1 MSLKLPHSGAAIRL
15 SRLAQSGGNHD
26 TLRQSKSHG
35 RNREMKATIRTS
47 VLGFRRFI
55 ATGAVAILAAVAMS
69 GVARAQGSPPAE
81 MKTSAKQAILI
92 DASTGAVLF
101 QHNADELAPPAS
113 MSKLMTL
120 AVVFRALKEG
130 RIKLEDEYLFS
141 VNAWRT
147 GGAPSGT
154 SAMFVPVNTRETLA
168 EMLKGIIIQSGNDA
182 CIAIAE
188 GMAGSEAAFAKMM
201 TDEARRLGLT
211 KSTFR
216 NSTGLYD
223 PEHLMTAR
231 ELALVARHI
240 IQDYPDRYTIFA
252 EREYRYRKHR
262 FYNRNPLL
270 PLDIGVDGLKTG
282 YIKEAGYGLVA
293 SAKQDGRRIILVV
306 NGMESAA
313 DRKSEAVRLL
323 EWGFKGF
330 GEFKLFDPEE
340 VVGRARVWGGDRM
353 FVPLIGGNDINVLLP
368 KAQSGQRLQAQII
381 YKSPLKAPL
390 KKGDVVAQLRVTTA
404 SQSVNMVPLQAG
416 EDVPEG
422 GTMRRGLDTLA
433 HMAFGWVLK

>member
-1 MSLKLPHSGAAIRL
+1 MGLERA
-15 SRLAQSGGNHD
+15 
-26 TLRQSKSHG
+26 
-35 RNREMKATIRTS
+35 MKATFRISR
-47 VLGFRRFI
+47 LGFRRCVAACSVLLLATI
-55 ATGAVAILAAVAMS
+55 AMVGAAVA
-69 GVARAQGSPPAE
+69 QGSAPAE

-92 DASTGAVLF
+92 DANTGAVLF

-130 RIKLEDEYLFS
+130 RIKLEDEFLFS

-188 GMAGSEAAFAKMM
+188 GMAGSEAAFARMM
-201 TDEARRLGLT
+201 ADEARRIGLT
-211 KSTFR
+211 KSTYR
-216 NSTGLYD
+216 NATGLHD

-231 ELALVARHI
+231 ELALTARHL
-240 IQDYPDRYTIFA
+240 IQEYPEHYPIFS

-270 PLDIGVDGLKTG
+270 SLDLGVDGLKTG
-282 YIKEAGYGLVA
+282 YIKEAGYGIVA
-293 SAKQDGRRIILVV
+293 SAKQDGRRIILAI

-313 DRKSEAVRLL
+313 DRRSEAIRLL

-330 GEFKLFDPEE
+330 GEFKLFEPEE
-340 VVGRARVWGGDRM
+340 VVGKARVWGGDRM
-353 FVPLIGGNDINVLLP
+353 FVPLIGGSDINVLLP
-368 KAQSGQRLQAQII
+368 KAQSGQRLQAEIV
-381 YKSPLKAPL
+381 YNSPLKAPL
-390 KKGDVVAQLRVTTA
+390 KKGDVVAKLRVTTA
-404 SQSVNMVPLQAG
+404 SQSVNVVELKAG
-416 EDVPEG
+416 EDVPEAG
-422 GTMRRGLDTLA
+422 AMRRGLDTLA
-433 HMAFGWVLK
+433 HMAFGWILR

>member
-1 MSLKLPHSGAAIRL
+1 
-15 SRLAQSGGNHD
+15 
-26 TLRQSKSHG
+26 
-35 RNREMKATIRTS
+35 MKAIFPFSRIS
-47 VLGFRRFI
+47 LRRCVI
-55 ATGAVAILAAVAMS
+55 AFSMLALATVTAS
-69 GVARAQGSPPAE
+69 AQGSAPAE

-92 DASTGAVLF
+92 DAITGAVLF

-154 SAMFVPVNTRETLA
+154 SAMFVPVNTREPLS

-188 GMAGSEAAFAKMM
+188 GMAGSEPAFAKMM
-201 TDEARRLGLT
+201 TDEARRLGFT

-216 NSTGLYD
+216 NSTGLHD
-223 PEHLMTAR
+223 PEHLMTVR
-231 ELALVARHI
+231 ELAMIARHI
-240 IQDYPDRYTIFA
+240 IQEYPEHYPIFA

-270 PLDIGVDGLKTG
+270 SLDLGVDGLKTG
-282 YIKEAGYGLVA
+282 YIKEAGYGIVA
-293 SAKQDGRRIILVV
+293 SAKQDGRRIILAI
-306 NGMESAA
+306 NGMENAA
-313 DRKSEAVRLL
+313 DRRSEAIRLL

-330 GEFKLFDPEE
+330 GEFTLFEPEE
-340 VVGRARVWGGDRM
+340 VVGKARVWGGDRM
-353 FVPLIGGNDINVLLP
+353 FVPLIGGSDINVLLP
-368 KAQSGQRLQAQII
+368 KAQSGQRLQAEII
-381 YKSPLKAPL
+381 YNSPLKAPL
-390 KKGDVVAQLRVTTA
+390 KKGDVVAKLRVTTA
-404 SQSVNMVPLQAG
+404 SQAVNVVELRAG
-416 EDVPEG
+416 EDVPEA

-433 HMAFGWVLK
+433 HMAFGWILR

>member
-1 MSLKLPHSGAAIRL
+1 MGLNRAMKAIFPISGLGFRHCVVAYSMLVLATVTA
-15 SRLAQSGGNHD
+15 LAQS
-26 TLRQSKSHG
+26 
-35 RNREMKATIRTS
+35 A
-47 VLGFRRFI
+47 
-55 ATGAVAILAAVAMS
+55 
-69 GVARAQGSPPAE
+69 PAE

-92 DASTGAVLF
+92 DANTGAVLF

-113 MSKLMTL
+113 MSKLVTL

-130 RIKLEDEYLFS
+130 RIKLEDEFLFS

-188 GMAGSEAAFAKMM
+188 GMAGSEAAFARMM
-201 TDEARRLGLT
+201 TDEARRIGLT

-216 NSTGLYD
+216 NSTGLHD

-231 ELALVARHI
+231 ELALAARHL
-240 IQDYPDRYTIFA
+240 IQEYPEHYPIFA

-262 FYNRNPLL
+262 FFNRNPLL
-270 PLDIGVDGLKTG
+270 PLDLGVDGLKTG
-282 YIKEAGYGLVA
+282 YIKEAGYGIVA
-293 SAKQDGRRIILVV
+293 SSKQDGRRIILAI
-306 NGMESAA
+306 NGMENAA
-313 DRKSEAVRLL
+313 DRRSEAIRLL

-330 GEFKLFDPEE
+330 GEFKLFEPDE

-353 FVPLIGGNDINVLLP
+353 FVSLIGGSDINVLLP
-368 KAQSGQRLQAQII
+368 KAQSGQRLQAEII
-381 YKSPLKAPL
+381 YNSPLKAPL
-390 KKGDVVAQLRVTTA
+390 KKGDVVAKLRVTTA
-404 SQSVNMVPLQAG
+404 SQAVNVIELKAG
-416 EDVPEG
+416 EDVPEAG
-422 GTMRRGLDTLA
+422 AMRRGLDTLA
-433 HMAFGWVLK
+433 HMAFGWILR

>member
-1 MSLKLPHSGAAIRL
+1 MKSFFGISELGLGRCAAAVTMLLLGAVTMAGAA
-15 SRLAQSGGNHD
+15 
-26 TLRQSKSHG
+26 
-35 RNREMKATIRTS
+35 
-47 VLGFRRFI
+47 V
-55 ATGAVAILAAVAMS
+55 
-69 GVARAQGSPPAE
+69 AQGSPPAE
-81 MKTSAKQAILI
+81 MKTSAKQAILL
-92 DASTGAVLF
+92 DATTGAVLF

-130 RIKLEDEYLFS
+130 RIKLEDEFLFS

-154 SAMFVPVNTRETLA
+154 SAMFVPVNTREKLD

-182 CIAIAE
+182 CIAVAE

-216 NSTGLYD
+216 NATGLHD
-223 PEHLMTAR
+223 PEHLMTVR

-240 IQDYPDRYTIFA
+240 MHDYPQHYPLFS

-262 FYNRNPLL
+262 FFNRNPLL
-270 PLDIGVDGLKTG
+270 PLDLGVDGLKTG
-282 YIKEAGYGLVA
+282 YIKEAGYGIVA
-293 SAKQDGRRIILVV
+293 SAKQDGRRIILAI
-306 NGMESAA
+306 NGMESAN
-313 DRKSEAVRLL
+313 DRKSEAIRLL

-381 YKSPLKAPL
+381 YNSPLKAPI
-390 KKGDVVAQLRVTTA
+390 KKGDVVAKLRVTTS
-404 SQSVNMVPLQAG
+404 SQSVNVVELKAG
-416 EDVPEG
+416 EDVAEAG
-422 GTMRRGLDTLA
+422 KMRRGLDTLA

>member
-1 MSLKLPHSGAAIRL
+1 MASFFGKPDPRRCAAAVMML
-15 SRLAQSGGNHD
+15 L
-26 TLRQSKSHG
+26 L
-35 RNREMKATIRTS
+35 
-47 VLGFRRFI
+47 
-55 ATGAVAILAAVAMS
+55 GAVTMAGAAVA
-69 GVARAQGSPPAE
+69 QGSAPAE
-81 MKTSAKQAILI
+81 MKTSAKQAILL
-92 DASTGAVLF
+92 DATTGAVLF

-154 SAMFVPVNTRETLA
+154 SAMFAPVNTREKLD

-201 TDEARRLGLT
+201 TDEARRLGLP

-216 NSTGLYD
+216 NSTGLHD
-223 PEHLMTAR
+223 PEHLMTVR
-231 ELALVARHI
+231 ELALLARHI
-240 IQDYPDRYTIFA
+240 MQAYPEHYPLFA
-252 EREYRYRKHR
+252 EREFRYRKHR
-262 FYNRNPLL
+262 FFNRNPLL
-270 PLDIGVDGLKTG
+270 PLDLGVDGLKTG
-282 YIKEAGYGLVA
+282 YIKEAGYGIVA
-293 SAKQDGRRIILVV
+293 SAKQDGRRIILAI
-306 NGMESAA
+306 NGMESAN

-330 GEFKLFDPEE
+330 GEFKLFDPED

-381 YKSPLKAPL
+381 YNSPLKAPI
-390 KKGDVVAQLRVTTA
+390 KKGDVVAKLRVTTA
-404 SQSVNMVPLQAG
+404 SQSVNVVDLKAG
-416 EDVPEG
+416 EDVPEA